1 MTNDIREDKVRLDR
15 LEYLHSAGI
24 NPFPSTTE
32 PHDSITEVL
41 QKPEQTTVAIAG
53 RLVSKR
59 EMGKISF
66 SHIKDAS
73 GKIQVAF
80 SEKELGKEN
89 YKLFIKYFDLGD
101 FLHVTGDLFITH
113 KGELTVLVKKYTLL
127 SKSLLPLPEKFH
139 GLTDIEIRYRQRY
152 LDLIANEESMRI
164 AKIRSVIVKE
174 IRNYFDA
181 KGFFEVETPV
191 LQTLYGGALAKP
203 FTTHHNALDIP
214 LYLRVAPELYL
225 KRLIVGGF
233 EKVYE
238 IAKCFRN
245 EGIDNNHNPEFTQIE
260 FYWAYANYRDLMNLI
275 EDLLPKIITSAG
287 LPLRMNIGGAEVDF
301 TPPYPRHTM
310 REIIKQYA
318 KIDIEEFP
326 DQSSL
331 YTKIKDQHIE
341 GVDAQTGYGKMVD
354 EIYKTYARPY
364 ITNPIFMIDHPVELS
379 PLAKRKSDNPRY
391 VERMQL
397 VCVGGNELCN
407 GFSELNDPLDQE
419 SRFKEQ
425 ERLQIAGDEES
436 MPFDEDFVTALKHG
450 MPPTAGLGMGIDRL
464 IKLLLD
470 TQNLKEVILFPTL
483 KPEKSETKE

>member
-1 MTNDIREDKVRLDR
+1 MSDEIREDKVRLER
-15 LEYLHSAGI
+15 LEFLRSNGV
-24 NPFPSTTE
+24 NPYPSHTE
-32 PHDSITEVL
+32 ERISVAEAL
-41 QKPEQTTVAIAG
+41 SKPETTSVKIAG
-53 RLVSKR
+53 RLVAKR

-73 GKIQVAF
+73 GKMQIAF
-80 SEKELGKEN
+80 SEKELGKDS

-101 FLHVTGDLFITH
+101 FLHVEGELFITH
-113 KGELTVLVKKYTLL
+113 KGELTVLVKKYDLL
-127 SKSLLPLPEKFH
+127 SKALLPLPEKFH
-139 GLTDIEIRYRQRY
+139 GLNDIETRYRQRY
-152 LDLIANEESMRI
+152 LDLIANDESMRI
-164 AKIRSVIVKE
+164 AKIRSLIVRE
-174 IRNYFDA
+174 IRNYFDS

-245 EGIDNNHNPEFTQIE
+245 EGIDNNHNPEFTQVE
-260 FYWAYANYRDLMNLI
+260 FYWAYANYQDLMDLV
-275 EDLLPKIITSAG
+275 EDLLPKIITTAG
-287 LPLRMNIGGAEVDF
+287 LPLKFKVGEDEVDF
-301 TPPYPRHTM
+301 TPPYPRKTM
-310 REIIKQYA
+310 RALIKEYA

-326 DQSSL
+326 DQKSL
-331 YTKIKDQHIE
+331 YAKIKDLHID
-341 GVDAQTGYGKMVD
+341 GVDASTGYGKMVD
-354 EIYKTYARPY
+354 EIYKTYARPK
-364 ITNPIFMIDHPVELS
+364 IINPVFMTDHPVELS
-379 PLAKRKSDNPRY
+379 PLAKRKTDDPRY
-391 VERMQL
+391 VERLQL

-407 GFSELNDPLDQE
+407 GFSELNDPIDQE

-425 ERLQIAGDEES
+425 ERLSEAGDEES
-436 MPFDEDFVTALKHG
+436 MPYDEDFVTALKHG

-483 KPEKSETKE
+483 KPENN

>member
-164 AKIRSVIVKE
+164 AKIRSVI
-174 IRNYFDA
+174 I
-181 KGFFEVETPV
+181 
-191 LQTLYGGALAKP
+191 
-203 FTTHHNALDIP
+203 
-214 LYLRVAPELYL
+214 
-225 KRLIVGGF
+225 
-233 EKVYE
+233 
-238 IAKCFRN
+238 
-245 EGIDNNHNPEFTQIE
+245 
-260 FYWAYANYRDLMNLI
+260 
-275 EDLLPKIITSAG
+275 S
-287 LPLRMNIGGAEVDF
+287 
-301 TPPYPRHTM
+301 
-310 REIIKQYA
+310 
-318 KIDIEEFP
+318 
-326 DQSSL
+326 
-331 YTKIKDQHIE
+331 
-341 GVDAQTGYGKMVD
+341 
-354 EIYKTYARPY
+354 
-364 ITNPIFMIDHPVELS
+364 
-379 PLAKRKSDNPRY
+379 
-391 VERMQL
+391 
-397 VCVGGNELCN
+397 
-407 GFSELNDPLDQE
+407 
-419 SRFKEQ
+419 
-425 ERLQIAGDEES
+425 
-436 MPFDEDFVTALKHG
+436 
-450 MPPTAGLGMGIDRL
+450 
-464 IKLLLD
+464 
-470 TQNLKEVILFPTL
+470 
-483 KPEKSETKE
+483 

>member
-24 NPFPSTTE
+24 NPFPSITE
-32 PHDSITEVL
+32 PHNPIEEVL
-41 QKPEQTTVAIAG
+41 QKPEQTAVAIAG

-101 FLHVTGDLFITH
+101 FLHITGDLFITH

-164 AKIRSVIVKE
+164 AKVRSIIVRE

-260 FYWAYANYRDLMNLI
+260 FYWAYANYQDLMNLI

-287 LPLRMNIGGAEVDF
+287 LPLRMNISGTEVDF

-318 KIDIEEFP
+318 KIDIEEYP
-326 DQSSL
+326 DQTSL
-331 YTKIKDQHIE
+331 YGKIKDLHIE

-364 ITNPIFMIDHPVELS
+364 ITNPIFMTDHPVELS

-419 SRFKEQ
+419 LRFKEQ
-425 ERLQIAGDEES
+425 ERLQMAGDDES